1 MQDQPIDKDIA
12 QPDMDLKGRVLIVD
26 DEVASMNAL
35 CDTLGDQGY
44 FTAGFA
50 SAKAALEA
58 LPDSGGFDVLLTD
71 LMMPDMNGVELLAAA
86 LKVDPYII
94 GVLMTGQGSI
104 ATAVQAMQAGAFDY
118 VLKPFKVSLILP
130 VLARAMSVRQLRRE
144 KAALEH
150 SLRRRTAELE
160 AANRDLE
167 AFSYSVSHD
176 LRAPLRAVDGFARI
190 LEEDHAGQL
199 DEEGRRLLGIVRNGA
214 VDMGRLIEDLLEFSA
229 SGRQPLRVKEVDMQ
243 ALAGQAAALFTGEY
257 PGVDLRIGALPAA
270 MGDESLLKQV
280 WANLIGNALKY
291 SSKVPAPRVEVGG
304 EADSRLRRYW
314 VRDNGAGFKMEAYDR
329 LFSPFRRLHGAEEF
343 PGTGIGLALSKRIV
357 LRHEGRIWGEG
368 KEGEGATFWFELPA

>member
-1 MQDQPIDKDIA
+1 MQDQPIDKDVA
-12 QPDMDLKGRVLIVD
+12 HSDTDLKGRILIVD

-35 CDTLGDQGY
+35 CDTLGDRGY

-50 SAKAALEA
+50 SARAALEA

-71 LMMPDMNGVELLAAA
+71 LMMPEMNGVELLAAA
-86 LKVDPYII
+86 LKIDPDII
-94 GVLMTGQGSI
+94 GVVMTGQGSI

-144 KAALEH
+144 KAALEQ

-190 LEEDHAGQL
+190 LEEDHAAQL

-229 SGRQPLRVKEVDMQ
+229 SGRQPLRVKEVDMH
-243 ALAGQAAALFTGEY
+243 ALAGQAAALFSGDY
-257 PGVDLRIGALPAA
+257 PGAEVRIDALPPA
-270 MGDESLLKQV
+270 MGDESLLRQV
-280 WANLIGNALKY
+280 WTNLVGNALKY

-329 LFSPFRRLHGAEEF
+329 LFSPFRRLHGADEF

-357 LRHEGRIWGEG
+357 LRHEGRIWGEA

>member
-1 MQDQPIDKDIA
+1 MQDQPIDKDVA
-12 QPDMDLKGRVLIVD
+12 HSDTDLKGRILIVD

-35 CDTLGDQGY
+35 CDTLGDRGY

-50 SAKAALEA
+50 SARAALEA

-71 LMMPDMNGVELLAAA
+71 LMMPEMNGVELLAAA
-86 LKVDPYII
+86 LKIDPDII
-94 GVLMTGQGSI
+94 GVVMTGQGSI

-144 KAALEH
+144 KAALEQ

-190 LEEDHAGQL
+190 LEEDHAAHL

-229 SGRQPLRVKEVDMQ
+229 SGRQPLRVKEVDMH
-243 ALAGQAAALFTGEY
+243 ALAGQAAALFSGDY
-257 PGVDLRIGALPAA
+257 PGAEVRIDALPPA
-270 MGDESLLKQV
+270 MGDESLLRQV
-280 WANLIGNALKY
+280 WTNLVGNALKY

-329 LFSPFRRLHGAEEF
+329 LFSPFRRLHGADEF

-357 LRHEGRIWGEG
+357 LRHEGRIWGEA

>member
-1 MQDQPIDKDIA
+1 
-12 QPDMDLKGRVLIVD
+12 
-26 DEVASMNAL
+26 
-35 CDTLGDQGY
+35 
-44 FTAGFA
+44 
-50 SAKAALEA
+50 
-58 LPDSGGFDVLLTD
+58 
-71 LMMPDMNGVELLAAA
+71 
-86 LKVDPYII
+86 
-94 GVLMTGQGSI
+94 
-104 ATAVQAMQAGAFDY
+104 
-118 VLKPFKVSLILP
+118 

-144 KAALEH
+144 KAALEQ

-190 LEEDHAGQL
+190 LEEDHAAHL

-229 SGRQPLRVKEVDMQ
+229 SGRQPLRVKEVDMH
-243 ALAGQAAALFTGEY
+243 ALAGQAAALFSGDY
-257 PGVDLRIGALPAA
+257 PGAEVRIDALPPA
-270 MGDESLLKQV
+270 MGDESLLRQV
-280 WANLIGNALKY
+280 WTNLVGNALKY

-329 LFSPFRRLHGAEEF
+329 LFSPFRRLHGADEF

-357 LRHEGRIWGEG
+357 LRHEGRIWGEA